1 MFYPENK
8 IDTVFVVVQSVMSD
22 SLRPHGLQPTRL
34 LCPWDFPGQ
43 NTRLGCHFFLQG
55 IFLTQGSNLCLLYW
69 QVDSLPL
76 NHLGSPRLSIYSLP
90 KSPTHFLYIS
100 VRTLIIGSP
109 VSEIY
114 LACQLC
120 PRILHE
126 PTLKGLRFLT
136 QRNFPSLF
144 PSARR

>member
-1 MFYPENK
+1 MPFLSPGDLPDPGIEPESPALAGGFITTEPPGK
-8 IDTVFVVVQSVMSD
+8 PQIKY
-22 SLRPHGLQPTRL
+22 LQL
-34 LCPWDFPGQ
+34 AKFP
-43 NTRLGCHFFLQG
+43 N
-55 IFLTQGSNLCLLYW
+55 
-69 QVDSLPL
+69 
-76 NHLGSPRLSIYSLP
+76 
-90 KSPTHFLYIS
+90 HFLYIS

-136 QRNFPSLF
+136 QRDFSQPVSISQEVIGNRVTVYDRDPCQEIEDVITAIGHLGHLQN
-144 PSARR
+144 

>member
-1 MFYPENK
+1 MPFLSPGDLPDPGIEPESPALAGGFITTEPPGK
-8 IDTVFVVVQSVMSD
+8 PQIKY
-22 SLRPHGLQPTRL
+22 LQL
-34 LCPWDFPGQ
+34 AK
-43 NTRLGCHFFLQG
+43 
-55 IFLTQGSNLCLLYW
+55 
-69 QVDSLPL
+69 LP
-76 NHLGSPRLSIYSLP
+76 ND
-90 KSPTHFLYIS
+90 FLYIS

-126 PTLKGLRFLT
+126 PTLKGLGFLT
-136 QRNFPSLF
+136 QRDFPSLF